1 VIGTAWQRRGIATEA
16 ARALVE
22 WLTRQPIHAAIA
34 HIHPDHRASAAVATA
49 AGLTRTTELHDGET
63 RWRNNIDR

>member
-1 VIGTAWQRRGIATEA
+1 VNAIHLVAFVRTGTR
-16 ARALVE
+16 LVREIE